1 VVRSG
6 GGSDEVNGETTI
18 AIGDTVKVSA
28 DGSATLYWFDDSV
41 SRLKGGT
48 EMTITAA
55 DYNPEN
61 LSEVDINFEVV
72 NGEVWSKVIN
82 LVDPESD
89 RCGTTQKTNCGLVVL
104 FRRPPGKEV
113 PDMLLWLQL
122 LLCLAVIGY
131 AGYFLSRYGDII
143 AEKSG
148 VSASW
153 VGLILLSTATSL
165 PELVTGISAV
175 TFADAPNIAVGDVL
189 GSTVFNLAIL
199 VVLDALYRREETL
212 YSRAAQGHILS
223 AALGA
228 MLIAFAGFSLLLDH
242 AGMSPVFGHVGLYSP
257 FILLVY
263 LVAMRA
269 VYSYERRTLSE
280 FVEASAERYP
290 GITLRSAVKGYAQ
303 AALAVV
309 IAGSWLPFVAKDIS
323 DMMDWGQSFVGT
335 LLVAAVTSAPE
346 VAVTISALRIGAL
359 DMAIANLLGSNLFVA
374 FMSPSAIDS
383 RNVRNEINLAS
394 SENKNILVVFLQE

>member
-1 VVRSG
+1 
-6 GGSDEVNGETTI
+6 
-18 AIGDTVKVSA
+18 
-28 DGSATLYWFDDSV
+28 
-41 SRLKGGT
+41 
-48 EMTITAA
+48 
-55 DYNPEN
+55 
-61 LSEVDINFEVV
+61 
-72 NGEVWSKVIN
+72 
-82 LVDPESD
+82 
-89 RCGTTQKTNCGLVVL
+89 
-104 FRRPPGKEV
+104 
-113 PDMLLWLQL
+113 MLLWLQL

-131 AGYFLSRYGDII
+131 AGYFLSRNGDII

-175 TFADAPNIAVGDVL
+175 TFANAPNIAVGDVL

-199 VVLDALYRREETL
+199 VMLDALYRRETL

-223 AALGA
+223 ASLGA
-228 MLIAFAGFSLLLDH
+228 LLIAFAGFSLLLDH
-242 AGMSPVFGHVGLYSP
+242 AGMSPAFGHVGLYSP

-303 AALAVV
+303 AATAVV
-309 IAGSWLPFVAKDIS
+309 LAGSWLPFVAKDIS
-323 DMMDWGQSFVGT
+323 DLMGWGQSFVGT

-346 VAVTISALRIGAL
+346 AAVTISALRIGAL
-359 DMAIANLLGSNLFVA
+359 DMAIANLLGSNLFDIIILAVDDVFYTRGSLLAHVDASHALTA
-374 FMSPSAIDS
+374 FTAVMMSALVIVGLVFRPQGRTMLGLTWIS
-383 RNVRNEINLAS
+383 LGLFLLY
-394 SENKNILVVFLQE
+394 ILNTWVLFQHGQ

>member
-1 VVRSG
+1 
-6 GGSDEVNGETTI
+6 
-18 AIGDTVKVSA
+18 
-28 DGSATLYWFDDSV
+28 
-41 SRLKGGT
+41 
-48 EMTITAA
+48 
-55 DYNPEN
+55 
-61 LSEVDINFEVV
+61 
-72 NGEVWSKVIN
+72 
-82 LVDPESD
+82 
-89 RCGTTQKTNCGLVVL
+89 
-104 FRRPPGKEV
+104 
-113 PDMLLWLQL
+113 MLLWLQL

-131 AGYFLSRYGDII
+131 AGYFLSRNGDII

-199 VVLDALYRREETL
+199 VMLDALYRRETM

-228 MLIAFAGFSLLLDH
+228 LLIAFAGFSLLLDH
-242 AGMSPVFGHVGLYSP
+242 AGMSPAFGHVGLYSP

-303 AALAVV
+303 AATAVV
-309 IAGSWLPFVAKDIS
+309 LAGSWLPFVAKDIS
-323 DMMDWGQSFVGT
+323 DLMGWGQSFVGT

-346 VAVTISALRIGAL
+346 AAVTISALRIGAL
-359 DMAIANLLGSNLFVA
+359 DMAIANLLGSNLFDIIIL
-374 FMSPSAIDS
+374 AIDDLFYI
-383 RNVRNEINLAS
+383 EGPLLAHVDAS
-394 SENKNILVVFLQE
+394 HALTAFTAVMMSALVIVGLVFRPQGRTMLGLTWISLGLFLLYILNTWVLFHHGQ